1 MFPLPSL
8 RQISVNQQLLRFY
21 LAALLLN
28 VGFVLPAAQGSPPLL
43 ELSPQPDKLVL
54 SWVPQPQSA
63 NFLQVS
69 DNLVDW
75 NYHSLTLPGSSPMR
89 SLDFPATP
97 GPRFFRAVS
106 HVYAGNDPDAED
118 FDGDGLTT
126 RDEILTFGTDPL
138 VRDSNGDGVA
148 DGDGDSD
155 MDGLPDSVE
164 IRAGL
169 DAHDSAD
176 SSGDLDRDGITNLT
190 EYQTGTDPA
199 NPDTDHDGL
208 GDAWESLHGAPLIFS
223 DSAADEDLDGLTSLT
238 ECLLGTSP
246 HLADTDTNGITDA
259 SEDFDLDGVSNLQE
273 QIAGTSSLNYYDN
286 MSVSVT
292 LVSGNY
298 QAISPGETTAPVIV
312 KVTHAGASGA
322 ALANA
327 PIFVAPTCAGTVG
340 GISQPSTVYRTGQDG
355 TFSFTFAAAAEA
367 LIGTS
372 PLFIGLGSLPTGQS
386 LARVNLEIISPISPE
401 GAISAATYSSTL
413 KQVGMTSSTTELA
426 AGRAVFPVVV
436 KLADL
441 PMPADTVPW
450 KINDRGQVA
459 YLDYNL
465 NGLLVWNG
473 RSLVT
478 IPQEHPGFLYV
489 RDLNSAGKLVGELQR
504 VVLEGFSFSRT
515 TWAFHADI
523 GAARLS
529 ILKPYVPDL
538 YEFFEDQ
545 NFGTWMPF
553 STFNAL
559 NRSSLSHIAESGT
572 AWGVQDGFQNIATAS
587 PFPSRKNCVTE
598 KLDGI
603 PASYQTY
610 SGNWKRLPGNSSAFH
625 KVRNGTL
632 AIGPVG
638 AIRVPFIISPD
649 ASHSLLSVGSSFV
662 KIEETTGSS
671 SYSTRSVTRLE
682 AHPDIRLPAQLPG
695 AVVGITDVGDIAGST
710 NSGTR
715 DPYFL
720 RNGTLVRFPVTDQV
734 LGLANRKLSE
744 PAMVFGKKGV
754 WLQRTDPVTGL
765 PQLLTKGA
773 NSFEYRTYQE
783 FSASLALSN
792 LSALA
797 VSKQGN
803 TVVLAGTNVQGLIKN
818 VTVSLLPVEA
828 VELSPKLRDSGNNE
842 IARSEVPQNIPE
854 SNSMVEEAPNTNRIA
869 HREMKVKVGS
879 ALKDK
884 KITWTMDARF
894 TPEGQSQ
901 PSFRGDWARAAAA
914 HRDRFE
920 TSTAYGSH
928 AYRRISQ
935 EQGETTVDTEGF
947 TAIRVNVPPIGF
959 NKARIKIQIEGTTTT
974 IELIDLDVQA
984 VVVIDPGHGGTPE
997 TDFVNSTW
1005 NNSTSPSGVL
1015 EKTMA
1020 LSYGLELK
1028 SSLEAH
1034 ALAQRINLKVLITRS
1049 TDVSLNS
1056 RNRANIA
1063 RDNGADQLFIIHF
1076 NAFTDDDGVEPDR
1089 SHTVRGTLEVRQSPN
1104 LTGSLPE
1111 DIEFIDTVLDR
1122 MVPAML
1128 PFDAGCNRRSH
1139 VIKDTTVATD
1149 TYIGNEE
1156 NYHPVRAGY
1165 CEVEFIDFGKQT
1177 PTDATDDSVD
1187 ILLNTGPNAGA
1198 VRTAIA
1204 NAMRD
1209 GIIQDLRTQP
1219 RPTP

>member
-21 LAALLLN
+21 LVALLLN

-298 QAISPGETTAPVIV
+298 QAISPGETTVPVIV
-312 KVTHAGASGA
+312 KVAHAGASGA

-401 GAISAATYSSTL
+401 GAISAATYSGTL

-450 KINDRGQVA
+450 RINDRGQVA

-553 STFNAL
+553 SRFNAL

-671 SYSTRSVTRLE
+671 SYSTRSITRLE

-710 NSGTR
+710 NSGTC

-720 RNGTLVRFPVTDQV
+720 RNGTLVRFPAADQV

-783 FSASLALSN
+783 FCASLALSN

-818 VTVSLLPVEA
+818 VTVSLIPVDLVAYKRGTIQTPGFAIPRPSGTEVYEVVTLENADYDETTWQPTTMADGADENKQDGKTDA
-828 VELSPKLRDSGNNE
+828 VNTALDDDFVKLRFSCPIPAIAGSSEIIFDQAGQGERLQTDDIRFYTSDGQRVLLANLNIIDLSNPTGPLAAAFGAGGLDLFAEIVDLGKTTSAQGSAESTTRKYADLIWKITLAGTTTEQKVRIYRGGFWRNDRTNNVGTIALYDGKGRKPNETTDFGQIVKGPFNMKTGQDGFHDETTPNKGPTPLGWYGLWDRNPADVNGGMRTTWDGTARPQTNHHNDASGTFLSYVQQGSYCQWASAGNYDIPNKGLYGYDNNDKNAPYVGMPDSIHFKFELSPIGDFTTRTFLQIHPDGFCDGT
-842 IARSEVPQNIPE
+842 AGC
-854 SNSMVEEAPNTNRIA
+854 
-869 HREMKVKVGS
+869 VG
-879 ALKDK
+879 
-884 KITWTMDARF
+884 I
-894 TPEGQSQ
+894 QSYA
-901 PSFRGDWARAAAA
+901 DC
-914 HRDRFE
+914 
-920 TSTAYGSH
+920 T
-928 AYRRISQ
+928 
-935 EQGETTVDTEGF
+935 
-947 TAIRVNVPPIGF
+947 
-959 NKARIKIQIEGTTTT
+959 
-974 IELIDLDVQA
+974 
-984 VVVIDPGHGGTPE
+984 
-997 TDFVNSTW
+997 
-1005 NNSTSPSGVL
+1005 
-1015 EKTMA
+1015 
-1020 LSYGLELK
+1020 
-1028 SSLEAH
+1028 
-1034 ALAQRINLKVLITRS
+1034 KVLF
-1049 TDVSLNS
+1049 L
-1056 RNRANIA
+1056 
-1063 RDNGADQLFIIHF
+1063 
-1076 NAFTDDDGVEPDR
+1076 
-1089 SHTVRGTLEVRQSPN
+1089 VRHYFQTN
-1104 LTGSLPE
+1104 LL
-1111 DIEFIDTVLDR
+1111 
-1122 MVPAML
+1122 
-1128 PFDAGCNRRSH
+1128 
-1139 VIKDTTVATD
+1139 
-1149 TYIGNEE
+1149 
-1156 NYHPVRAGY
+1156 
-1165 CEVEFIDFGKQT
+1165 
-1177 PTDATDDSVD
+1177 VD
-1187 ILLNTGPNAGA
+1187 
-1198 VRTAIA
+1198 
-1204 NAMRD
+1204 
-1209 GIIQDLRTQP
+1209 
-1219 RPTP
+1219 